1 MKKIMSEYNVTI
13 KRNGDNGMA
22 LTEVNY
28 TEYDREG
35 RVTYKSKTKQEGVYV
50 IQDSRRMYYNVDSG
64 LLKKEVIKVS
74 NAKWDL
80 NRKVIKTYVYDCD
93 NNNRL
98 YEMQILRIDFNRN
111 NEETKTLVCYD
122 YDEQGRI
129 LSEHEIDGK
138 ETVKLKEYS
147 YTDDGTMIVTKRD
160 GEKEYY
166 RNGKL
171 IKVEDKT
178 LSFVEES
185 FYEEDKLIKK
195 IRTTENLITTEYY
208 EYTGNILLSKRT
220 EVMLNNT
227 DNNKHK
233 VLHKTVYQYCFYWG
247 IKPLLEEV
255 CTYNSNKLLGNALE
269 EVTEYEYEFYED

>member
-22 LTEVNY
+22 LTEANY

-80 NRKVIKTYVYDCD
+80 NRKVIKTYVYDCN

-122 YDEQGRI
+122 YDEQGRV
-129 LSEHEIDGK
+129 LSEYEIDGK

-147 YTDDGTMIVTKRD
+147 YSDDGTMIVTKRD

-178 LSFVEES
+178 LRFVEES

-233 VLHKTVYQYCFYWG
+233 VLYKTVYQYCFYWG

-255 CTYNSNKLLGNALE
+255 CTYNSSKLLGNALE